1 MVTKNHLCTFL
12 ARKCVPAAEE
22 GDAEMDED
30 DAEENETDPSIGDG
44 DAEMIEEDPS
54 N

>member
-1 MVTKNHLCTFL
+1 
-12 ARKCVPAAEE
+12 
-22 GDAEMDED
+22 MDED
-30 DAEENETDPSIGDG
+30 DAEKNEDDPSIAEG